1 MVSRQGLVL
10 ALLLLA
16 IEVGEEVRPSVV
28 LRGGRDKFGCALA
41 SWLQL
46 KYKSGVIAQFFTF
59 NYQKLHE
66 VT

>member
-1 MVSRQGLVL
+1 MVSRHGLVL

-16 IEVGEEVRPSVV
+16 IEEGEELRPSVV
-28 LRGGRDKFGCALA
+28 LPGGRDNFGCALA

-46 KYKSGVIAQFFTF
+46 KYKSRVIAQLFTS
-59 NYQKLHE
+59 NHHKLHE